1 MPLNYTDLALATA
14 ATEYEVPYED
24 GKTYALA
31 VKGGDVTI
39 QRMSADSVKVDVAN
53 GPVLAGEEVEI
64 KTQSITNK
72 LYFTP
77 TLNGTY
83 IEFTKV

>member
-1 MPLNYTDLALATA
+1 MPLNYTDLSLATA
-14 ATEYEVPYED
+14 ATEYEVPYSD
-24 GKTYALA
+24 GDTYALA

-39 QRMSADSVKVDVAN
+39 QRMAANSVKVDVSN
-53 GPVLAGEEVEI
+53 GPVLDGEEVEI

-72 LYFTP
+72 LYFT
-77 TLNGTY
+77 TTANSTY

>member
-1 MPLNYTDLALATA
+1 
-14 ATEYEVPYED
+14 
-24 GKTYALA
+24 
-31 VKGGDVTI
+31 
-39 QRMSADSVKVDVAN
+39 MSADSVKVDVAN

-77 TLNGTY
+77 TINGTY